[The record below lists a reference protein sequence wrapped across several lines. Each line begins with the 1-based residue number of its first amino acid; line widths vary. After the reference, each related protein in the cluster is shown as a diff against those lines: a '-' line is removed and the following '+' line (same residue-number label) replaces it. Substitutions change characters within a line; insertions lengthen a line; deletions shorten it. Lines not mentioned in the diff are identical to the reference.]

1 MGGIIMTKDLKIS
14 YTLNGVEVT
23 LTIND
28 DYNDNL
34 PYNLADMLEMVIRA
48 SNANPQIVIEELKN
62 AFQYD

>member
-1 MGGIIMTKDLKIS
+1 MIKDLTIS

-28 DYNDNL
+28 DYDNNL

-48 SNANPQIVIEELKN
+48 SNANPQIVIDNLKSS
-62 AFQYD
+62 FEYD

>member
-1 MGGIIMTKDLKIS
+1 MFKDLTIS

-28 DYNDNL
+28 DCDNNL

-48 SNANPQIVIEELKN
+48 SNANPQIVIDNLKSS
-62 AFQYD
+62 FEYD

>member
-1 MGGIIMTKDLKIS
+1 MIKDLKIS

-23 LTIND
+23 LAIND

-48 SNANPQIVIEELKN
+48 SNANPQIVIDNLKSS
-62 AFQYD
+62 FEYE

>member
-1 MGGIIMTKDLKIS
+1 MFKDLTIS

-28 DYNDNL
+28 DCYNNL

-48 SNANPQIVIEELKN
+48 SDANPQIVIDNLKSSFEYN
-62 AFQYD
+62 

>member
-1 MGGIIMTKDLKIS
+1 MFKDLTIS

-28 DYNDNL
+28 DFDGNL

-48 SNANPQIVIEELKN
+48 SNANPQIVIDNLKSS
-62 AFQYD
+62 FKYD

>member
-1 MGGIIMTKDLKIS
+1 MFKDLTIS

-28 DYNDNL
+28 DYDSNL

-48 SNANPQIVIEELKN
+48 SNANPQIVIDNLKSS
-62 AFQYD
+62 FEYD

>member
-1 MGGIIMTKDLKIS
+1 MLKDLKIS

>member
-1 MGGIIMTKDLKIS
+1 MFKDLTIS

-28 DYNDNL
+28 DYDGNL

-48 SNANPQIVIEELKN
+48 SNANPQIVIDNLKSS
-62 AFQYD
+62 FEYD